1 MAIFDTLAALLSA
14 FVILPAVFAFQL
26 DPNAGPALMFI
37 TMPKVFQQ
45 MPAGAVFCIVF
56 FVAVLFAAITSLINL
71 FETPVEAIQERFGL
85 SRKAAVAVIAVIAV
99 AVGVVIE
106 SGDVVSTWMD
116 VVSIYIIP
124 LGALL
129 AAVMFFWV
137 CPAGFAREQVQMGRE
152 IKIGKWFEP
161 MTKYVF
167 VGFTIIVYILSILY
181 GGIG

>member
-1 MAIFDTLAALLSA
+1 MIACARNVAIFDTLAALLSA

-45 MPAGAVFCIVF
+45 MPAGTFSVFS
-56 FVAVLFAAITSLINL
+56 FVAVLFAAVTSLINL
-71 FETPVEAIQERFGL
+71 FETPVEAIQERFGV
-85 SRKAAVAVIAVIAV
+85 SRKIAVAIVAVVAV

-129 AAVMFFWV
+129 AAIMFFWV
-137 CPAGFAREQVQMGRE
+137 CPPRFCKGAGTDGTREKDWKMV
-152 IKIGKWFEP
+152 
-161 MTKYVF
+161 
-167 VGFTIIVYILSILY
+167 
-181 GGIG
+181 